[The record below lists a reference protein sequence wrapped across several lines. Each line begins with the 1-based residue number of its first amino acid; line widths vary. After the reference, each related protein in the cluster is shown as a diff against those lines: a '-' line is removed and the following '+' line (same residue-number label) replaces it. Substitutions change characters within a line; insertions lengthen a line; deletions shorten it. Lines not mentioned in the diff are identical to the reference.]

1 MSTED
6 LSRQKNESDTH
17 RTLYLTTECLSFSN
31 THAIFSRINLTLEH
45 KTNLNNLKVT
55 GNIQTIFSNDNG
67 MKLEISNRNDSRTFI
82 NTWKLNN
89 PPRQPMSQRKKI
101 IREKKTKT
109 KNSKIMRKLENKLR
123 SIKMKIQHAKTY
135 GRQWKSVLRRKC
147 IAVNIHV
154 LKKKDLIL
162 ITSRSTLRGKKG
174 KTGKK
179 REKQSQQKEE
189 IIKTGVERTE

>member
-67 MKLEISNRNDSRTFI
+67 MKLEISNRNESRTFI

-135 GRQWKSVLRRKC
+135 VRQ
-147 IAVNIHV
+147 
-154 LKKKDLIL
+154 
-162 ITSRSTLRGKKG
+162 
-174 KTGKK
+174 
-179 REKQSQQKEE
+179 
-189 IIKTGVERTE
+189 